1 MKAHWI
7 FVATLFLLITGCAFT
22 PQAIKLQ
29 PNIQVTESSLGRDRP
44 LQINVF
50 DERPRSTLGTRGV
63 RGVGAELTIEG
74 DLVAIVRG
82 SISDGMKRKGFA
94 PQAERT
100 PDARE
105 IRVEIRNLDYT
116 VTQGFWSG
124 SLRTDCSLKAICIR
138 GSSRPYE
145 QLYRGEVQV
154 DVMAVQTDEENIRY
168 VNDAVSR
175 ALNALLQDEQLSA
188 CLAE

>member
-1 MKAHWI
+1 MNAHWI
-7 FVATLFLLITGCAFT
+7 LVASFFLLITGCAFT
-22 PQAIKLQ
+22 PQAIKIQ
-29 PNIQVTESSLGRDRP
+29 PKIQVTESSLGRDRP
-44 LQINVF
+44 LQINVV

-74 DLVAIVRG
+74 DLVAIVWG

-100 PDARE
+100 TDTRE
-105 IRVEIRNLDYT
+105 VRVEIRNLDYT

-124 SLRTDCSLKAICIR
+124 TLRTDCSLKAICIR
-138 GSSRPYE
+138 GSNRPYE
-145 QLYRGEVQV
+145 QLYRGEVQD